1 MCDKC
6 DHDMIYGKNNIR
18 VPLPPIYVR
27 EVWNCRKTNVEYI
40 RKAISESDFD
50 WNKVFENLT
59 IDEKVALLSQTLLNI
74 FRNYISNKCDY
85 RQPPWMNNK
94 TKNLLEERSKLTK
107 YFYRN
112 VQRESD
118 RDKVLEKS
126 AECTRKILEAKKQY
140 ILKMTSKLENAFTVP
155 KTY

>member
-27 EVWNCRKTNVEYI
+27 EVWNCWKTNVEYI

-59 IDEKVALLSQTLLNI
+59 IDEKVALLSQTLLNL
-74 FRNYISNKCDY
+74 FRKYISNKSDY
-85 RQPPWMNNK
+85 RQPPWMN
-94 TKNLLEERSKLTK
+94 
-107 YFYRN
+107 
-112 VQRESD
+112 
-118 RDKVLEKS
+118 
-126 AECTRKILEAKKQY
+126 
-140 ILKMTSKLENAFTVP
+140 
-155 KTY
+155 

>member
-1 MCDKC
+1 M
-6 DHDMIYGKNNIR
+6 
-18 VPLPPIYVR
+18 
-27 EVWNCRKTNVEYI
+27 
-40 RKAISESDFD
+40 
-50 WNKVFENLT
+50 
-59 IDEKVALLSQTLLNI
+59 
-74 FRNYISNKCDY
+74 
-85 RQPPWMNNK
+85 
-94 TKNLLEERSKLTK
+94 EERSKLTK

-112 VQRESD
+112 VQRESG